1 MFAAMVSRLAVA
13 TVTAVGLF
21 VPGVGLSVPLG
32 SGVAA
37 PLSTCLGSVGVAAAQ
52 PSTEPAPDVS
62 PSCDDNRKACMSAGA
77 QTGIWGERY
86 VPPEVVSMCMEAYR
100 ACVGSED
107 AVG

>member
-1 MFAAMVSRLAVA
+1 
-13 TVTAVGLF
+13 
-21 VPGVGLSVPLG
+21 
-32 SGVAA
+32 
-37 PLSTCLGSVGVAAAQ
+37 
-52 PSTEPAPDVS
+52 
-62 PSCDDNRKACMSAGA
+62 MSAGA